1 MLANINAGN
10 NNAPF
15 DETSQHLFY
24 SRPKGSYKGPEIK
37 NLLLDFFL
45 INTELS
51 ADGNKIRATINGE
64 IFMIDEWVPY
74 YIKGLS
80 PGELTVKLELLDVDV
95 NAIEGPYN
103 VVERK
108 VTLTD

>member
-1 MLANINAGN
+1 
-10 NNAPF
+10 
-15 DETSQHLFY
+15 
-24 SRPKGSYKGPEIK
+24 
-37 NLLLDFFL
+37 
-45 INTELS
+45 
-51 ADGNKIRATINGE
+51 
-64 IFMIDEWVPY
+64 MIDEWVPY

-80 PGELTVKLELLDVDV
+80 PGELTVKLELLDVDG